1 MTSPPYNT
9 THRTAFRERGLTMME
24 LLITVVILGLLM
36 TGLSQLVVTNSKNAT
51 ATGDLAR
58 IADTGRTAIQLLAAD
73 IRRAGYLGGYVGS
86 LDAAPS
92 RAGTLGVPAYANN
105 CVADTTAWATMVNQP
120 IFGINAP
127 DDDSTIAYDCITDGG
142 EDEDKWLRGDVLT
155 VRYTLTPPVDVA
167 DMLVDVADI
176 VVGKIYLRATLD
188 QRRLLLF
195 KKGDDVSVVASG
207 ENEIDDPTVRNFALA
222 AHAYFVGLTERKCQ
236 GRPIPALFRATI
248 GDGGLP
254 ETQELLAGVEN
265 LQLRY
270 LVGNR
275 YFDAGEESL
284 ESGEWPRVDAVEIS
298 VLVRA
303 ECPETGFDI
312 NRTFEL
318 GDVSYTPAD
327 KDFRRQVFTTTTHLR
342 N

>member
-1 MTSPPYNT
+1 
-9 THRTAFRERGLTMME
+9 ME
-24 LLITVVILGLLM
+24 LLITVVILSLLM
-36 TGLSQLVVTNSKNAT
+36 AGLSQLVVTNAKNAT

-73 IRRAGYLGGYVGS
+73 IRRAGYLGGYVAS
-86 LDAAPS
+86 LDATPS
-92 RAGTLGVPAYANN
+92 AAGTLGPVPTSTNN
-105 CVADTTAWATMVNQP
+105 CLADTTDWATMVNQP

-127 DDDSTIAYDCITDGG
+127 DDDSTIAYDCITDGD

-155 VRYTLTPPVDVA
+155 VRYTLTPPVEVA
-167 DMLVDVADI
+167 DMLVDVADM
-176 VVGKIYLRATLD
+176 VGGKVYLRATVD

-195 KKGDDVSVVASG
+195 KKGVDVSVVESG
-207 ENEIDDPTVRNFALA
+207 ENEIDDPTVRSFALA
-222 AHAYFVGLTERKCQ
+222 AHAYFVGLTKRKCQ

-254 ETQELLAGVEN
+254 VTQELLAGVEN